1 MKLGNH
7 SCLIKGGNKLKS
19 ELLPNDYKETLQLII
34 QKIEI
39 AQQRAVISTNITLL
53 DLYWDIGN
61 IILNK
66 KKEQG
71 WGAKVIDTLSNDIAI
86 AFPGTKGYS
95 SRNLKYMSQFAKT
108 YSNYLDI
115 KGELSKVSWSHNL
128 VLMSKIKNE
137 NERIWY
143 INETIKNGWARDVL
157 IHQIEYG
164 LYDRASTEEKTHNFP
179 KTLPPVQSELAVQ
192 TLKDPYIFDFLT
204 LSKQYKEKDL
214 EDQLVKHITQFLLEL
229 GAGFAF
235 VGRQYHLE
243 IGGDDYYIDLLFYH
257 LKLKCYVVI
266 ELKTVEF
273 QPEFARKIKLLSI
286 CCR

>member
-1 MKLGNH
+1 M
-7 SCLIKGGNKLKS
+7 
-19 ELLPNDYKETLQLII
+19 
-34 QKIEI
+34 
-39 AQQRAVISTNITLL
+39 
-53 DLYWDIGN
+53 
-61 IILNK
+61 
-66 KKEQG
+66 
-71 WGAKVIDTLSNDIAI
+71 
-86 AFPGTKGYS
+86 
-95 SRNLKYMSQFAKT
+95 
-108 YSNYLDI
+108 
-115 KGELSKVSWSHNL
+115 
-128 VLMSKIKNE
+128 
-137 NERIWY
+137 
-143 INETIKNGWARDVL
+143 L

-164 LYDRASTEEKTHNFP
+164 LYDRSTTEEKINNFP

-243 IGGDDYYIDLLFYH
+243 IGGEDYYIDLLFYH

-273 QPEFARKIKLLSI
+273 QPEFAREIEFLFIS
-286 CCR
+286 CRRYTKNRR

>member
-1 MKLGNH
+1 MKN
-7 SCLIKGGNKLKS
+7 
-19 ELLPNDYKETLQLII
+19 ELLPNDYTETLQLII
-34 QKIEI
+34 QKIEL
-39 AQQRAVISTNITLL
+39 AQQRAVISANITLL

-71 WGAKVIDTLSNDIAI
+71 WGAKVIDTLSNDITT

-128 VLMSKIKNE
+128 ILMSKIKDE

-164 LYDRASTEEKTHNFP
+164 LYDRASNEEKTHNFP

-273 QPEFARKIKLLSI
+273 QPEFARKIEFLFISS
-286 CCR
+286 